1 MVDDPKWQLVLVL
14 WGTKYGADEVNHLV
28 AAVRRLAA
36 HPPRVVLLSDRDRPG
51 LDRTV
56 EVRPFPDFFLRA
68 EFRGSGC
75 QAKLAMFEAGAV
87 PADLPAIFVDVDTV
101 VLGDLTR
108 LLALL
113 KTRDTVAIFQ
123 SAVLPIGP
131 IGRLVWRLTG
141 GRKYARGNSSIVV
154 YHPAAN
160 AFVAA
165 RFRELFEAHGPGGFR
180 PLIADERFLSWAAQP
195 HLRAIPRTMAV
206 KLPTEFALPWAW
218 LVYLRGAMPWN
229 RRRWANLIAV
239 TLPGTDMKGETLAAL
254 PEGARVRDGKGRL
267 LIWSRRTL
275 GSVRERIIDYYG
287 ALEARKAG

>member
-36 HPPRVVLLSDRDRPG
+36 HPPRIVLLSDRDRPG
-51 LDRTV
+51 LDAAVT
-56 EVRPFPDFFLRA
+56 VRPIPEFFLRPDLC
-68 EFRGSGC
+68 GPGC

-108 LLALL
+108 LLDLL
-113 KTRDTVAIFQ
+113 RTRDSVVIFQ

-154 YHPAAN
+154 YHPAGSAH
-160 AFVAA
+160 VAM
-165 RFRELFEAHGPGGFR
+165 RFRDLYETHGLGGFR

-195 HLRAIPRTMAV
+195 HLRAIPRTLAV

-218 LVYLRGAMPWN
+218 LIHLRGAMPWN
-229 RRRWANLIAV
+229 RRRWAGLIAV
-239 TLPGTDMKGETLAAL
+239 TLPGTDMKGETLVVL
-254 PEGARVRDGKGRL
+254 PDGARVRDGKGRL
-267 LIWSRRTL
+267 LIWSHQAL
-275 GSVRERIIDYYG
+275 GPVRERIIEYYG
-287 ALEARKAG
+287 ALDARKAG